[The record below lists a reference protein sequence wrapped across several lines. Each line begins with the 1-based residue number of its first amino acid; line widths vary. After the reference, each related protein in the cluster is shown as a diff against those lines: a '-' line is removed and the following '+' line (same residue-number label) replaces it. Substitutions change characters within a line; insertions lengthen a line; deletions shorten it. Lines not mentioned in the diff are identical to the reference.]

1 MPELDG
7 FAVLRAI
14 GENPDTFSGI
24 DAAVGKAARD
34 LVIKRLKSKSLAV
47 DDARAVREAVGHDMF
62 DRIVEGMSA
71 AHLKAI
77 VTRLDKHHPE
87 LKGSSAQWQRQHL
100 QTLLEGAAE
109 PAQKLARSK
118 KAGPRA
124 KTAEPSPTPIGFRT
138 EAMSVFRE
146 SLKRK

>member
-14 GENPDTFSGI
+14 GENPDAFSEIG
-24 DAAVGKAARD
+24 AAVAKAARD
-34 LVIKRLKSKSLAV
+34 LVVKRLKSKSLAV
-47 DDARAVREAVGHDMF
+47 DDARAVREAVGYDLF
-62 DRIVEGMSA
+62 DRIVEGISA
-71 AHLKAI
+71 AHLKSI
-77 VTRLDKHHPE
+77 VTKLDKPHPE
-87 LKGSSAQWQRQHL
+87 MKGSSAQWQRQHL
-100 QTLLEGAAE
+100 LTLLDGTAE
-109 PAQKLARSK
+109 PAQRSAKSK
-118 KAGPRA
+118 KAGSRA

>member
-14 GENPDTFSGI
+14 GENPDAFGEI
-24 DAAVGKAARD
+24 DAAVAKAARE

-47 DDARAVREAVGHDMF
+47 DDARAVREAVGYDMF
-62 DRIVEGMSA
+62 DRIVEGMPA
-71 AHLKAI
+71 AHLKSI
-77 VTRLDKHHPE
+77 VSKLDKHHPDM
-87 LKGSSAQWQRQHL
+87 KRSSAQWQRQHL

-109 PAQKLARSK
+109 PTQKSAKSK
-118 KAGPRA
+118 KTGQA
-124 KTAEPSPTPIGFRT
+124 KTAGTPPTPIGFRT

>member
-14 GENPDTFSGI
+14 GENPDAFSGI
-24 DAAVGKAARD
+24 DGVVAKTARD
-34 LVIKRLKSKSLAV
+34 LVVKRLKAKALAV
-47 DDARAVREAVGHDMF
+47 NDARAVREAVGHDMF
-62 DRIVEGMSA
+62 DRVVDGMSA
-71 AHLKAI
+71 ANLKSI
-77 VTRLDKHHPE
+77 VGKLDKHHPE
-87 LKGSSAQWQRQHL
+87 MKGSSAQWQRRHL

-109 PAQKLARSK
+109 PAQKPAKSK
-118 KAGPRA
+118 KAGSPTKPA
-124 KTAEPSPTPIGFRT
+124 APTPTPIGFRT

>member
-14 GENPDTFSGI
+14 AENPEAFSGI
-24 DAAVGKAARD
+24 DAAVAKTARD
-34 LVIKRLKSKSLAV
+34 LVVKRLKSKSLTV
-47 DDARAVREAVGHDMF
+47 EDARAVREAVGHDMF
-62 DRIVEGMSA
+62 DRIVEDMSA
-71 AHLKAI
+71 AHLKSI
-77 VTRLDKHHPE
+77 VTKLDKHRPE
-87 LKGSSAQWQRQHL
+87 MKGSSAQWQRQHL

-109 PAQKLARSK
+109 PAQKSAKSK
-118 KAGPRA
+118 KAGARA
-124 KTAEPSPTPIGFRT
+124 KTAESPTPIGFRT

>member
-14 GENPDTFSGI
+14 GENPDAFGDI
-24 DAAVGKAARD
+24 DTAVAEAARD
-34 LVIKRLKSKSLAV
+34 LVVKRLKSKALAM
-47 DDARAVREAVGHDMF
+47 DDARAVREAVGYDMF

-71 AHLKAI
+71 AHLKSI
-77 VTRLDKHHPE
+77 VTKLDKHHPDM
-87 LKGSSAQWQRQHL
+87 KGSSAQWQRQHL

-109 PAQKLARSK
+109 PTQRSSK
-118 KAGPRA
+118 STKAGSRATTA
-124 KTAEPSPTPIGFRT
+124 KTPPAPIGFRT